1 MAAEQQRAPSQD
13 VSLPSSAGKR
23 SELPARISA
32 GLVMMALA
40 LAAVWAGV
48 VWFML
53 FWLIA
58 AALVNWEW
66 QGLVGDER
74 RNLLV
79 LIGNVLLAVVAVL
92 AMNGQASRAALV
104 ALLGAGFAMLLAAS
118 GRRLWSA
125 AGLLYAAAP
134 LIAACVLRSSEEFG
148 ARSILWLFALVWG
161 VDVMAYFGGRL
172 IGGPKLWPR
181 VSPGK
186 TWSGFIVGIVCGA
199 AISLLLAPE
208 GGAKSAIFAVGLIGG
223 AIAQGGDLFESAVKR
238 RFGVKDSSHLIPGHG
253 GLMDRLDGFIA
264 AATFAATVG
273 AARGGLAHAAQG
285 LLLW

>member
-1 MAAEQQRAPSQD
+1 
-13 VSLPSSAGKR
+13 
-23 SELPARISA
+23 LPARIAA

-40 LAAVWAGV
+40 LGAVWAGI

-58 AALVNWEW
+58 MALVNWEW
-66 QGLVGDER
+66 QSLVDGAG
-74 RNLLV
+74 RNWR
-79 LIGNVLLAVVAVL
+79 VLLGNATLAIAAVL
-92 AMNGQASRAALV
+92 ASEGESIRALVVALVGAALA
-104 ALLGAGFAMLLAAS
+104 ALRG
-118 GRRLWSA
+118 GRRRWSS
-125 AGLLYAAAP
+125 AGLIYSAAP
-134 LIAACVLRSSEEFG
+134 LIAVCLLRSSQEYG
-148 ARSILWLFALVWG
+148 ARAILWLFALVWG

-186 TWSGFIVGIVCGA
+186 TWSGFLIGVICGA
-199 AISLLLAPE
+199 AIALLLAPE
-208 GGAKSAIFAVGLIGG
+208 GGAKPPLFAIGLIGG
-223 AIAQGGDLFESAVKR
+223 AIAQGGDLFESAIKR

-264 AATFAATVG
+264 AATFAALFG
-273 AARGGLAHAAQG
+273 AARGGFADAARG